1 MRFIDT
7 HLHLYDE
14 AFDSDRD
21 EAIMRMRRAGV
32 EKCILPAIDRSS
44 FERQSSLAKAHKGF
58 MWQAI
63 GLHPTS
69 VKENWK
75 AELQF
80 VKDELD
86 RHRADYVA
94 IGEIGLDGYWSKDFM
109 EEQKRVLK
117 EQLLLAKEHSLPVII
132 HLREATEELFEV
144 LDSPGVAPFRGVF
157 HAFSGSAES
166 YRRLKKYGDIKFGIG
181 GVVTYKNAG
190 VAVSLKSMQFE
201 DLLLETDAP
210 WLTPVPFRGKRNES
224 AYLVNIAQKIAELK
238 DTDAGRVA
246 QVTSE
251 NAEKLFGI

>member
-1 MRFIDT
+1 MRLIDT

-14 AFDSDRD
+14 AFDADR
-21 EAIMRMRRAGV
+21 EEVVERMRQAGV
-32 EKCILPAIDRSS
+32 VKCIMPAIDKDS
-44 FERQSSLAKAHKGF
+44 FGRQSSVSSAYRDFL
-58 MWQAI
+58 WQAI

-69 VKENWK
+69 VNENWED
-75 AELQF
+75 ELQF
-80 VKDELD
+80 VRDELEKRRD
-86 RHRADYVA
+86 NYVA

-109 EEQKRVLK
+109 EEQKTVFK
-117 EQLLLAKEHSLPVII
+117 EQLLLAKEYSLPVII
-132 HLREATEELFEV
+132 HLREAMEELFEV

-190 VAVSLKSMQFE
+190 VAVSLKSMQLE

>member
-94 IGEIGLDGYWSKDFM
+94 
-109 EEQKRVLK
+109 
-117 EQLLLAKEHSLPVII
+117 
-132 HLREATEELFEV
+132 
-144 LDSPGVAPFRGVF
+144 
-157 HAFSGSAES
+157 GSAES